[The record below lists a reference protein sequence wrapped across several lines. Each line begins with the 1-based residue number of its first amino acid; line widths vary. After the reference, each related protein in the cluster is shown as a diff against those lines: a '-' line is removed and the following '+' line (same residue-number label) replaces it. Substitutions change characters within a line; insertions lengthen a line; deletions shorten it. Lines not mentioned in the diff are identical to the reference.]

1 MANKKPISWKKD
13 PIELIKTSSV
23 PLRLQDIARLC
34 EGDRRQILRAIESQ
48 RRKER
53 LELQEIWYANGGA
66 QGMYEDISDE
76 EEEDWDSEEEQ
87 EPEEI
92 NPMTDLRCYIH
103 FVRVRKG
110 FPFMEL
116 YTDFSAI
123 RNKWYVHGN
132 EANNNPRGYERLFM
146 PYWVKRH
153 IMSSKVDKEAIK
165 AIFDG
170 IKATYPPKRKRL

>member
-53 LELQEIWYANGGA
+53 LALQEIWYENGGA

-116 YTDFSAI
+116 YMDFVAI

-146 PYWVKRH
+146 TYWVKRQ
-153 IMSSKVDKEAIK
+153 IMSSKVAPKPQKTA
-165 AIFDG
+165 
-170 IKATYPPKRKRL
+170 YPSKRKKLPNR